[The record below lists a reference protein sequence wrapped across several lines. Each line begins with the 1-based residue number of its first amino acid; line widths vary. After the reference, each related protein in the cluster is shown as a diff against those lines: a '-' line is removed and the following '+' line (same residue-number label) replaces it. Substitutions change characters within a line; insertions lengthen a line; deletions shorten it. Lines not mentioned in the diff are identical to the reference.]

1 MAVEGTIAAAAVSG
15 VVAAFPKFAI
25 ELVKPVLPAI
35 IVDTLH
41 ENKINSCT
49 KKPEPDGPS
58 FKQMGPATM
67 KRVTSDEN
75 YIDIDWRE
83 YEVAEKALKL
93 VHENLHNE
101 NSYEKI
107 ANTCAKLIEL
117 YAMKSSR
124 KTELIHIRDTIMKVD
139 PALAEK
145 IEIDKFSQCA
155 FYEGRIMLYR

>member
-1 MAVEGTIAAAAVSG
+1 MV
-15 VVAAFPKFAI
+15 
-25 ELVKPVLPAI
+25 
-35 IVDTLH
+35 
-41 ENKINSCT
+41 
-49 KKPEPDGPS
+49 
-58 FKQMGPATM
+58 
-67 KRVTSDEN
+67 RVTSDEN

-83 YEVAEKALKL
+83 YEVAEKAMKR

-124 KTELIHIRDTIMKVD
+124 KAELVHIRDTIMKVD
-139 PALAEK
+139 PILAEK
-145 IEIDKFSQCA
+145 IEIDRFSQCA